1 MAVIKIQREKS
12 FADKI
17 RDYKVFIDN
26 IQVGTISESETKEF
40 HIEEGKH
47 IISIKIDWA
56 GSQEIKVDIKENET
70 ITLLA
75 NNYSAKHWLVSVYYI
90 IFVTLLHLFLKY
102 SFEFQYSA
110 LLFIPSLAVMTYYL
124 TIGRNKY
131 LTLTTAKPKY

>member
-1 MAVIKIQREKS
+1 MAIIKIQREKS
-12 FADKI
+12 FADKV

-26 IQVGTISESETKEF
+26 TKVGTISEGETKEF

-47 IISIKIDWA
+47 TISTKIDWA
-56 GSQEIKVDIKENET
+56 GSQVIELDIKENET
-70 ITLLA
+70 ITLLV
-75 NNYSAKHWLVSVYYI
+75 NNYSTKHWFVSVYYI

-102 SFEFQYSA
+102 SFEFQYAA

-131 LTLTTAKPKY
+131 LTLTTA